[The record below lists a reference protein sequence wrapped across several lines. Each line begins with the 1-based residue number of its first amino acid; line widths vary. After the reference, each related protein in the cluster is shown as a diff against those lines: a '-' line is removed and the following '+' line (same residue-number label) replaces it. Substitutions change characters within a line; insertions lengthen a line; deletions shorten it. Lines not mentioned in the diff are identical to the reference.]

1 MKQIVKLTEKDLT
14 KLIQRVINES
24 DIVYGSEEIEKLRPN
39 LKDDEDIQLD
49 DSSGEL
55 SGMVSKKIDIVK
67 NRLKRALK
75 NKDWNEV
82 MDTLLYLDL
91 KL

>member
-1 MKQIVKLTEKDLT
+1 MKTL
-14 KLIQRVINES
+14 LIIGGTGFVGKSFLECF
-24 DIVYGSEEIEKLRPN
+24 
-39 LKDDEDIQLD
+39 
-49 DSSGEL
+49 
-55 SGMVSKKIDIVK
+55 VK